1 MQITKKGPNVP
12 FTRVHLFRNPYIIG
26 KLPMSVSYIPEGQP
40 HVSPYLIVKKPEK
53 VIEFAQKVFGAE
65 VQEALS
71 ADGKAVNHCEIRIQD
86 SVIMCG
92 RSQIGQSPMPAML
105 YVYTDDCD
113 GAFNRAVEA
122 GADPVMEPADQFYGD
137 RNAGVICESGITWW
151 IAQHVE
157 DVSEEELKR
166 RHEANKG

>member
-1 MQITKKGPNVP
+1 
-12 FTRVHLFRNPYIIG
+12 
-26 KLPMSVSYIPEGQP
+26 MSVPYIPEGQP

-53 VIEFAQKVFGAE
+53 VIEFARNVFGAE

-71 ADGKAVNHCEIRIQD
+71 TDGKTVNHCEIRIKD

-113 GAFNRAVEA
+113 GAFKRAVEA
-122 GADPVMEPADQFYGD
+122 GGDPVMEPADQAYGD
-137 RNAGVICESGITWW
+137 RSAGVICESGITWW

-157 DVSEEELKR
+157 DVSPEELKR
-166 RHEANKG
+166 RHGESKG